1 MRHFLAGAVAAFF
14 FVQLHAQDEILRAA
28 QYLSGA
34 SSEEEIDQDWVERL
48 EGMGKVSVNSN
59 RIRPGLL
66 SHYQIATL
74 ADYRAA
80 HGDILSWEELALVEG
95 FGREAVD
102 ALRPFLS
109 LESRRLPGS
118 VDTVRIR
125 ADALLRTTLKNTGTK
140 AKVTGENWR
149 IGGAWRSGDWT
160 AHAEA
165 DTRWGRL
172 VLGDFNIRYSEGL
185 AQWSGFSME
194 SLSTVDAFI
203 RRSTGISSVWSYTSS
218 NVHRGAA
225 YEYGLR
231 RWRASAWA
239 TIAKSFGA
247 HVSYLGRWGEV
258 GGTAAWDPSVGVSAS
273 FEGRLN
279 LRGIDASAEAAF
291 RSGSV
296 GGKASARWKTGENGK
311 LAAQVRIVP
320 SRFSGKK
327 SGEYG
332 LAAGYQLQSGRWQAL
347 AGKTGFGS
355 SVPAWKLSLTLD
367 AALLPQPGL
376 DPRRLQIRSYL
387 TWSWQMAPAWELA
400 LRLTERYRNYEK
412 PRTDLRAD
420 LRFSHGPWLSVL
432 RGEAVL
438 CEALGFLTYLEGG
451 YRNDSL
457 SAFVRLNAFHITNW
471 DDRIYCYERD
481 APGTFSVPA
490 YSGTGLSASLVA
502 GYRIRLWRITL
513 KANLRA
519 GYMLR
524 VGRESTP
531 TLNFQLQCTL

>member
-1 MRHFLAGAVAAFF
+1 MALFF
-14 FVQLHAQDEILRAA
+14 IQLHAQDEILRAA

-48 EGMGKVSVNSN
+48 EGMSRIRVNSSHL
-59 RIRPGLL
+59 RPGLL
-66 SHYQIATL
+66 TPYQIASL

-80 HGDILSWEELALVEG
+80 GGDILSWEELMLVDG

-102 ALRPFLS
+102 ALKPFLS
-109 LESRRLPGS
+109 LESRRLPGAI
-118 VDTVRIR
+118 DTVRIR
-125 ADALLRTTLKNTGTK
+125 ADALLRTTLKNIGTK

-172 VLGDFNIRYSEGL
+172 VLGDFNIRYAEGL

-203 RRSTGISSVWSYTSS
+203 RRSTGISPVWSYTSA

-225 YEYGLR
+225 YEYGGKH
-231 RWRASAWA
+231 WRASAWG
-239 TIAKSFGA
+239 TLAKVFGA
-247 HVSYLGRWGEV
+247 HGSYLGRWGEA
-258 GGTAAWDPSVGVSAS
+258 GGTVAWDPSGGISAS
-273 FEGRLN
+273 LEGRLN
-279 LRGIDASAEAAF
+279 LRGIDASAEVAC
-291 RSGSV
+291 RSRSV
-296 GGKASARWKTGENGK
+296 GGKVSARWKTGENGK
-311 LAAQVRIVP
+311 LAAQVRVIP

-327 SGEYG
+327 SGEYA

-367 AALLPQPGL
+367 AALLPQPGV
-376 DPRRLQIRSYL
+376 DPRCLQIRSYL
-387 TWSWQMAPAWELA
+387 TWNWQMASAWELA

-412 PRTDLRAD
+412 PRTDIRAD
-420 LRFSHGPWLSVL
+420 IRFSHGPWLSVL
-432 RGEAVL
+432 RGEAVQ
-438 CEALGFLTYLEGG
+438 CETWGFLTYLEGG
-451 YRNDSL
+451 YKNDYL
-457 SAFVRLNAFHITNW
+457 SAFLRLNAFHIPHWN
-471 DDRIYCYERD
+471 DRIYCYERD

-502 GYRIRLWRITL
+502 GYKVHLWRITL

-524 VGRESTP
+524 TDREGSP
-531 TLNFQLQCTL
+531 TLNFQLQATY